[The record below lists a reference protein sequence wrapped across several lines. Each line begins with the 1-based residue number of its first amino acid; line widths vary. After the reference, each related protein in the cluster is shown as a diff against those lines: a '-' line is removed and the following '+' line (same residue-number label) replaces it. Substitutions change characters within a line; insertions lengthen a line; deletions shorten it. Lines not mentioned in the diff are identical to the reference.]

1 MGEAYASA
9 PRLKDKP
16 LLYLYGGRDQIVPQ
30 TADRSRD
37 GRAWD
42 REAKVTTYP
51 TGYHMLLRDLNA
63 EPRWADVAAWIEEQ
77 ARDAGMMM
85 AAQ

>member
-1 MGEAYASA
+1 MKPTASA
-9 PRLKDKP
+9 PRLNTKP
-16 LLYLYGGRDQIVPQ
+16 LLYLYGGNDQIVPRRPTEVVMGGLGKQ
-30 TADRSRD
+30 
-37 GRAWD
+37 
-42 REAKVTTYP
+42 AKITTYP